1 MNDNF
6 ELQVRWNGGKATV
19 PEWTIQCDFDG
30 TISLQDVTDTLLQRH
45 GMPGWEDLEE
55 PGSAARSVRAS
66 A

>member
-45 GMPGWEDLEE
+45 GMPGWEDLKR